1 MSQGVS
7 PSKKIFDSSDLV
19 RFRKSIAYKKIHWI
33 LEQVIEKVKG
43 CEVPPGILNV
53 ELITRAPRNIPNR
66 SRAAASNTSATLS
79 PPESIV
85 EDRPVLENA
94 NFNGIL
100 KILNHLNSLID
111 ETPPKEGPRRFG
123 NLACRI
129 WHDKV
134 NEGLS
139 AIVEENI
146 SIPSTSIVETS
157 YYLQEAFGLS
167 LRLDFGTGHEL
178 SFLAFVGC
186 INGLVESLTGP
197 ELLTIFARYYDVVR
211 RLILEYN
218 LEPAGSHG
226 VWGLD
231 DHFHLIYIL
240 GAAQFN
246 EKKHTG
252 NATTG
257 LAAPPVSLV
266 LTLRVI
272 DQYKLRNLY
281 VSGIA
286 FIHKIKLGPFNE
298 HSPIIYDIHSTVIL
312 WSKVLQG
319 LRKMYEV
326 EVLGKFPVV
335 QHFWFGN
342 TMYPWRDIDTNKE
355 LPVFEKDEEET
366 QSEPDFLDG
375 TGVKTTR
382 QNISMTGAPWARR

>member
-1 MSQGVS
+1 MPQGIS

-43 CEVPPGILNV
+43 CEVPPGILDV
-53 ELITRAPRNIPNR
+53 ELITKTPRSTPNR
-66 SRAAASNTSATLS
+66 GRNTEANTSTTLP
-79 PPESIV
+79 PPESVV
-85 EDRPVLENA
+85 EDRPASKNA

-139 AIVEENI
+139 TIVEENI
-146 SIPSTSIVETS
+146 SIPSASIVETS
-157 YYLQEAFGLS
+157 YYLQEAFGSS

-186 INGLVESLTGP
+186 IDGLVESLTGP
-197 ELLTIFARYYDVVR
+197 ELLTIFAKYYNVVR

-246 EKKHTG
+246 ENKNTG
-252 NATTG
+252 KASTG
-257 LAAPPVSLV
+257 LATPPVSSV

-272 DQYKLRNLY
+272 DQFKLRNLY

-286 FIHKIKLGPFNE
+286 FIYKIKSGPFNE
-298 HSPIIYDIHSTVIL
+298 HSPIIYDIHTTVIL

-342 TMYPWRDIDTNKE
+342 IMYPWRDIDTNKD
-355 LPVFEKDEEET
+355 LPVFEKEEEET
-366 QSEPDFLDG
+366 PLEPDFLNG
-375 TGVKTTR
+375 TGVMTTR
-382 QNISMTGAPWARR
+382 KNISMTGAPWARR